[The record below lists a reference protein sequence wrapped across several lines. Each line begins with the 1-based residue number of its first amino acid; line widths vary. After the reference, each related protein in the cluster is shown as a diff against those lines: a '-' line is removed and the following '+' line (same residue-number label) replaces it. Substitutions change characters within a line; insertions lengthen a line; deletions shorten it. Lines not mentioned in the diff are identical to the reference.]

1 MNSFVKLQLRTKLI
15 IGFMIVILMSLAIT
29 VLALRGFDD
38 LIAGQKKMYEKD
50 LMGISYLRQMNR
62 ETNGIGRALNR
73 YVLAVQASDEAG
85 AKNALEGLRNAQKT

>member
-29 VLALRGFDD
+29 ALALRGFDD

-73 YVLAVQASDEAG
+73 YVLARSS
-85 AKNALEGLRNAQKT
+85 